1 MPVVMGSTGMNVIR
15 DVDSFIN
22 IGASGNFVNDESY
35 FEQDVYLNFK
45 SFDIFITYDTESYLS
60 EGEYHRLNVYNTR
73 IDDGDNIVVNIA
85 SDHREIRT
93 NVYNI
98 EDGYCIIELLN
109 DTDLDIPDPT
119 DNVNKIVKVTVTIIT

>member
-60 EGEYHRLNVYNTR
+60 EGEYHRLNVYNTE
-73 IDDGDNIVVNIA
+73 DLGDNIVVNE
-85 SDHREIRT
+85 SVRPPRNT
-93 NVYNI
+93 YK
-98 EDGYCIIELLN
+98 CL
-109 DTDLDIPDPT
+109 
-119 DNVNKIVKVTVTIIT
+119 